1 MLLNAPLIRL
11 RHLLPPQKNR
21 GGEGLSI
28 KRVARGFG
36 VKCCRVKSSAAPYIE
51 KGRCK

>member
-21 GGEGLSI
+21 GGRRALDKESGE
-28 KRVARGFG
+28 RFRGEMLPCEIVG
-36 VKCCRVKSSAAPYIE
+36 SPYIE